1 MGMAAKI
8 WSKAKELKGKA
19 NAAVGKAT
27 NNESLEAEGKVD
39 QVKGNVNQPDEK
51 VKDAFRD

>member
-8 WSKAKELKGKA
+8 WNKAKELKGRA
-19 NAAVGKAT
+19 NEAVGKAT

-39 QVKGNVNQPDEK
+39 RVKGDVKQADEG
-51 VKDAFRD
+51 